1 MSAPAPTTSDPP
13 ASVPGAAQSARRAGG
28 RGVTLRAFLLRPFLL
43 PFALLLG
50 VGVAVMVGVNRND
63 QQLRLVSDAQAR
75 TLLLNDLNTQ
85 ISVME
90 NGERGYLITGDPDF
104 LAPYREGDAAFQ
116 AAVFALHDL
125 SATDLQRTN
134 LARVQSIVVRWQESA
149 ARPEIAARS
158 DSLAQAAQLVQR
170 GVGRDLLNEAR
181 AIMSVMRTNES
192 ARLSAATAASQATLT
207 TVRTL
212 TVGGLLL
219 SLVLLLLTAYRV
231 TRTVTRSLNDLNAGA
246 SELTA
251 GQYQRRMPAMPV
263 RELAQLGEQFDRMA
277 SAVQDREQALVESAE
292 ALRASNT
299 HLERSNRELEQFAYV
314 ASHDLQEPLRTIGSY
329 TELLARRY
337 QGQLDARADQYIAFT
352 TSATQRMKTLIQDL
366 LAYSRVRK
374 APRATQPVDT
384 AALVRDVLADLE
396 QQILT
401 EQAVIDVQDLPTLNS
416 SPELLRHAFQNLIG
430 NALKFRDPQR
440 PPQVQVSAH
449 RREHAGQDSWVF
461 QVHDNGIG
469 IEPEYHERIFGVFQR
484 LHGMEDY
491 PGSGIGLAVTRSA
504 AEQLGGHLWVDS
516 VPGAGSTF
524 SLALPAQAP
533 VRPEPSDPAI
543 AAPFPAASPPNTP
556 FTRTPPAGDMS

>member
-13 ASVPGAAQSARRAGG
+13 APVPGAAQSARRAGG

-158 DSLAQAAQLVQR
+158 DSLVQAAQLVQR

-219 SLVLLLLTAYRV
+219 SLILLLLTAYRV

-366 LAYSRVRK
+366 LAYSRVRN

-533 VRPEPSDPAI
+533 VRPEPSDL
-543 AAPFPAASPPNTP
+543 AATFPAASPPNTP
-556 FTRTPPAGDMS
+556 FTRTPPAGDLS

>member
-1 MSAPAPTTSDPP
+1 MSAPVSATPDPSVTTDHAARTVRPT
-13 ASVPGAAQSARRAGG
+13 GG
-28 RGVTLRAFLLRPFLL
+28 GVTLRAFLLRPFVV
-43 PFALLLG
+43 PFALLVAVGAAVVVG
-50 VGVAVMVGVNRND
+50 VGRNEAQLQAVE
-63 QQLRLVSDAQAR
+63 DAQAR
-75 TLLLNDLNTQ
+75 MLLVNALSTQ

-90 NGERGYLITGDPDF
+90 NGQRGYVITGSPSF
-104 LAPYREGDAAFQ
+104 LGPYRDGESTFRAS
-116 AAVFALHDL
+116 VFALRDL
-125 SATDLQRTN
+125 SFNDLQRERLSLVEAAVN
-134 LARVQSIVVRWQESA
+134 EWQERA
-149 ARPEIAARS
+149 ARPEIAART
-158 DSLAQAAQLVQR
+158 DSLRQAAALVST
-170 GVGRDLLNEAR
+170 GVGRDLLNDAR
-181 AIMSVMRTNES
+181 EVTELMQAAES
-192 ARLSAATAASQATLT
+192 ERLRDATRASQTTLN
-207 TVRTL
+207 TVQW
-212 TVGGLLL
+212 VSISGLLL
-219 SLVLLLLTAYRV
+219 TGALLLLTAYRV
-231 TRTVTRSLNDLNAGA
+231 TRTVTRSLGELNAGA
-246 SELTA
+246 RDMAA
-251 GQYQRRMPAMPV
+251 GQYGRRMPRTGV
-263 RELAQLGEQFDRMA
+263 QELAQLGEQFDRMA
-277 SAVQDREQALVESAE
+277 LAVQEREQALHDSAE

-337 QGQLDARADQYIAFT
+337 QGKLDARADQYIAFT

-396 QQILT
+396 QQILA
-401 EQAVIDVQDLPTLNS
+401 EQAVVEVQDLPTLNS

-440 PPQVQVSAH
+440 PPHVQVSAH

-484 LHGMEDY
+484 LHGMEEY

-516 VPGAGSTF
+516 LPGVGSTF
-524 SLALPAQAP
+524 SLALPVQAAT
-533 VRPEPSDPAI
+533 PEPTDATPTDTR
-543 AAPFPAASPPNTP
+543 APQA
-556 FTRTPPAGDMS
+556 PAGDHP